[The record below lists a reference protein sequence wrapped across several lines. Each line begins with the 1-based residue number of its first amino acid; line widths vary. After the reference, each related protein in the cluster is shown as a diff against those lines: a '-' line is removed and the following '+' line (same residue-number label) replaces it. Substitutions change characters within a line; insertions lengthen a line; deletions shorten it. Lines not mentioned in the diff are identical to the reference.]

1 MYEITGESMITDKLI
16 DKILK
21 TEAPIC
27 AGLDTHL
34 GVMPPSFIKAIDEN
48 NLQECADKTYEYN
61 KILIDTLCDLV
72 PSVKLQIAYYE
83 KYGAPGLETYAKTI
97 QYAHQAGLIVIADVK
112 RGDIGS
118 TCTAYASA
126 HLGSDIFNA
135 DFMTVNPY
143 FGTDGM
149 QPFLDECRKSDKG
162 LFVLVKTSNPSS
174 AELQDLVTQSGE
186 KVYEKCADLVIN
198 WGNEPGKYGYNSIG
212 AVVGATHKEEGI
224 ALRKRMKNTF
234 FLIPGYGAQGAG
246 ADDIAGMFD
255 NNGIGGII
263 NSSRGIIGA
272 WQIDKTEDFAKA
284 AYTATKLMKQDISTA
299 LDQLKG

>member
-1 MYEITGESMITDKLI
+1 MIIDKLI
-16 DKILK
+16 DKIK
-21 TEAPIC
+21 ETSSPIC
-27 AGLDTHL
+27 VGLDTHI
-34 GVMPPSFIKAIDEN
+34 GVMPDSFLVGIDRN
-48 NLQECADKTYEYN
+48 NLSQCADKILEYN
-61 KILIDTLCDLV
+61 KILIDKLSGII
-72 PSVKLQIAYYE
+72 PSIKIQNAYYE
-83 KYGAPGLETYAKTI
+83 KYGIAGIEVYAKTI
-97 QYAHQAGLIVIADVK
+97 EYAHQAGLIAIADVK

-118 TCTAYASA
+118 TCSAYAEA
-126 HLGSDIFNA
+126 HLKDTVFNA

-149 QPFLDECRKSDKG
+149 QPFLDECSAQDNG

-174 AELQDLVTQSGE
+174 CELQDLVTQDGD

-198 WGNEPGKYGYNSIG
+198 WGDVIGRHGYNSIG

-224 ALRKRMKNTF
+224 ALRKRMMNTF

-255 NNGIGGII
+255 ENGIGGIV

-272 WQIDKTEDFAKA
+272 WKKNNTDDFAQA
-284 AYTATKLMKQDISTA
+284 AYDATIIMIEDINKA
-299 LDQLKG
+299 LRK

>member
-1 MYEITGESMITDKLI
+1 MITDKLI
-16 DKILK
+16 DKIIQ
-21 TEAPIC
+21 TGAPIC

-34 GVMPPSFIKAIDEN
+34 GIMPASYVKNTDEN
-48 NLQECADKTYEYN
+48 NLQECADKVFEYN
-61 KILIDTLCDLV
+61 RALIDILFDLL

-83 KYGAPGLETYAKTI
+83 KYGAPGIEAYAKTI
-97 QYAHQAGLIVIADVK
+97 EYAHKAGLIVIADVK

-118 TCTAYASA
+118 TCTAYARA
-126 HLGSDIFNA
+126 HLDSSVFNA

-149 QPFLDECRKSDKG
+149 QPFLDECKKNDKG

-174 AELQDLVTQSGE
+174 AELQDLVTKSGD
-186 KVYEKCADLVIN
+186 KVYEKCADLVIG
-198 WGNEPGKYGYNSIG
+198 WGNDPGKYGYNSIG

-255 NNGIGGII
+255 GRGLGGII

-272 WQIDKTEDFAKA
+272 WKKAGTDDFARA
-284 AYTATKLMKQDISTA
+284 AYDAAAKMKQDINTA
-299 LDQLKG
+299 LNNLKA

>member
-1 MYEITGESMITDKLI
+1 MYKIIGDTMITDKLI

-21 TEAPIC
+21 TKAPIC
-27 AGLDTHL
+27 AGLETHL
-34 GVMPPSFIKAIDEN
+34 GIMPVAFIKNIDES
-48 NLQECADKTYEYN
+48 NLQKSADKIFEYN
-61 KILIDTLCDLV
+61 KILIDSLYELI

-83 KYGAPGLETYAKTI
+83 KYGIPGIEAYAKTVE
-97 QYAHQAGLIVIADVK
+97 YAHKAGLIVIADVK

-118 TCTAYASA
+118 TCTAYAKA
-126 HLGSDIFNA
+126 HLDNEIFAA

-149 QPFLDECRKSDKG
+149 QPFLDECNKSDKG

-174 AELQDLVTQSGE
+174 IELQDLVTQSGD
-186 KVYEKCADLVIN
+186 KVYEKCADLVIG
-198 WGNEPGKYGYNSIG
+198 WGDEPGRYGYNSIG

-224 ALRKRMKNTF
+224 ALRKKMKNTF

-255 NNGIGGII
+255 DNGIGGII

-272 WQIDKTEDFAKA
+272 WKQAETDDFAKA
-284 AYTATKLMKQDISTA
+284 AYDATAMMRRDINSS
-299 LDQLKG
+299 LDKLKG